1 MEKINTMGKTITG
14 LSEEEISMIV
24 RALDERSRL
33 WIRKASETNN
43 IDIEK
48 HYFNISKKYREL
60 SKLISEETK

>member
-1 MEKINTMGKTITG
+1 MKKINTMGKTITG

-33 WIRKASETNN
+33 WLQKASETNN